1 MRRRTTSRGHHR
13 VGERVRPAG
22 VFCRGLE
29 GHQFVGHPKR
39 LAFALSYMHGSRLVY
54 LHALPSLD
62 QHVHSLFS
70 MLAARHK
77 VVKCGQYA
85 PRIRRP
91 RACVCACHPATMPL
105 AAVRRSAAGLEAGSA
120 RRRLVQQEED
130 TQQRKKKTRR
140 GRAWDWTGFGDKT
153 AWDWMQLLI
162 VPVMLAVGALLF
174 NLSLNSRQLETEE
187 RRAAAQIE
195 AEDQRA
201 QEERLQTYLEQMG
214 TLLIDEG
221 LLDSEEDDEARY
233 LARARTLAV
242 LRRAD
247 DSQKR
252 SVVEFLAESGLAGIG
267 PLATATSPLSA
278 SPTPT
283 SLGRISPFWTIS
295 GGPTLRR
302 PTSPTP
308 S

>member
-1 MRRRTTSRGHHR
+1 M
-13 VGERVRPAG
+13 
-22 VFCRGLE
+22 
-29 GHQFVGHPKR
+29 
-39 LAFALSYMHGSRLVY
+39 
-54 LHALPSLD
+54 
-62 QHVHSLFS
+62 
-70 MLAARHK
+70 
-77 VVKCGQYA
+77 
-85 PRIRRP
+85 
-91 RACVCACHPATMPL
+91 
-105 AAVRRSAAGLEAGSA
+105 
-120 RRRLVQQEED
+120 QQEED

-162 VPVMLAVGALLF
+162 VPVVLAVGALLF
-174 NLSLNSRQLETEE
+174 NLSLNARQLETEE
-187 RRAAAQIE
+187 RCAAAQIE

-267 PLATATSPLSA
+267 PPRNGDEPVVSLADANLAGADLALLDYLWGADLTEADLSDAFMMRIDLDSA
-278 SPTPT
+278 SLARAQLDRADLTDAHLPRADLTDADLPNANLQLADLRGANLEDT
-283 SLGRISPFWTIS
+283 NLEGANLSEANLEGATGVSVEELEEQAASLEAATMPDGTEHD
-295 GGPTLRR
+295 
-302 PTSPTP
+302 
-308 S
+308 

>member
-1 MRRRTTSRGHHR
+1 M
-13 VGERVRPAG
+13 
-22 VFCRGLE
+22 
-29 GHQFVGHPKR
+29 
-39 LAFALSYMHGSRLVY
+39 
-54 LHALPSLD
+54 
-62 QHVHSLFS
+62 
-70 MLAARHK
+70 
-77 VVKCGQYA
+77 
-85 PRIRRP
+85 
-91 RACVCACHPATMPL
+91 
-105 AAVRRSAAGLEAGSA
+105 
-120 RRRLVQQEED
+120 QQEED

-162 VPVMLAVGALLF
+162 VPVVLAVGALLF
-174 NLSLNSRQLETEE
+174 NLSLNARQLETEE
-187 RRAAAQIE
+187 RCAAAQIE

-267 PLATATSPLSA
+267 PPRNGDEPVVSLADANLAGADLALLDYLWGADLTEADLSDAFMMRIDLDSA
-278 SPTPT
+278 SLARAQLDRADLTDAHLPRADLTDADLPNT
-283 SLGRISPFWTIS
+283 NLQLADLRGANLEDTKLEGANLSEANLEGATGVSVEELEEQAASLEAATMPDGTEHD
-295 GGPTLRR
+295 
-302 PTSPTP
+302 
-308 S
+308 

>member
-1 MRRRTTSRGHHR
+1 
-13 VGERVRPAG
+13 
-22 VFCRGLE
+22 
-29 GHQFVGHPKR
+29 
-39 LAFALSYMHGSRLVY
+39 
-54 LHALPSLD
+54 
-62 QHVHSLFS
+62 
-70 MLAARHK
+70 
-77 VVKCGQYA
+77 
-85 PRIRRP
+85 
-91 RACVCACHPATMPL
+91 
-105 AAVRRSAAGLEAGSA
+105 
-120 RRRLVQQEED
+120 VQQEED

-162 VPVMLAVGALLF
+162 VPVVLAVGALLF
-174 NLSLNSRQLETEE
+174 NLSLNARQLETEE
-187 RRAAAQIE
+187 RCAAAQIE

-252 SVVEFLAESGLAGIG
+252 SVVEFLGESGLAGIG
-267 PLATATSPLSA
+267 PPRNGDEPVVSLADANLAGADLALLDYLWGADLTEADLSDAFMMRIDLDSA
-278 SPTPT
+278 SLARAQLDRADLTDAHLPRADLTDADLPNANLQLADLRGAHLEDT
-283 SLGRISPFWTIS
+283 KLEGANLSEANLEGATGVSVEELEEQAASLEAATMPDGTEHD
-295 GGPTLRR
+295 
-302 PTSPTP
+302 
-308 S
+308 

>member
-1 MRRRTTSRGHHR
+1 MWGGGPPPGGTTES
-13 VGERVRPAG
+13 VSEYAPPVSSA
-22 VFCRGLE
+22 VALK
-29 GHQFVGHPKR
+29 VISS
-39 LAFALSYMHGSRLVY
+39 LATQSI
-54 LHALPSLD
+54 LPSPSATCTALGWFT
-62 QHVHSLFS
+62 SMPFLPSTNTYTLFS

-162 VPVMLAVGALLF
+162 VPVVLAVGALLF
-174 NLSLNSRQLETEE
+174 NLSLNARQLETEE

-233 LARARTLAV
+233 LARARL
-242 LRRAD
+242 
-247 DSQKR
+247 
-252 SVVEFLAESGLAGIG
+252 
-267 PLATATSPLSA
+267 
-278 SPTPT
+278 
-283 SLGRISPFWTIS
+283 
-295 GGPTLRR
+295 
-302 PTSPTP
+302 
-308 S
+308 